1 MLSHQDLILHVEV
14 AHIVVEIDIL
24 ADEESS
30 YDRVLDAS
38 RKGQPGRFS

>member
-14 AHIVVEIDIL
+14 AHIVVEVDIL
-24 ADEESS
+24 ADQESS
-30 YDRVLDAS
+30 YDRVFDAR